1 MGGSG
6 VVNKAGDTPC
16 QNHDYAYMIDP
27 PPPPAAQAQADDM
40 IILCSRQCP
49 WANGQRLATGFG
61 REFKVSCGMRHG
73 TRYIAPP
80 LTKETLRECVNT
92 CASLLSC
99 RSVDYHERARRCYLS
114 DHQGEP
120 TIPAPGFSS
129 AYDVGCVGACSGGG
143 NCGCTTI
150 EEPEVPYCPVRPGRV
165 FEEGGVKFLVLCDMT
180 HSTVG
185 WKDISGPKGPEE
197 CASPCADDAKC
208 QGANWNFERDYC
220 SQHFVYAG
228 QPGQKLVNS
237 GWVDFQAAQ
246 GADVIC
252 V

>member
-1 MGGSG
+1 MGGAG

-16 QNHDYAYMIDP
+16 PNHDYAYMIDP
-27 PPPPAAQAQADDM
+27 PPAEQVQADDM
-40 IILCSRQCP
+40 IILCSGQCP
-49 WANGQRLATGFG
+49 WVNGQRMSTGFG

-73 TRYIAPP
+73 TKYIAQP

-120 TIPAPGFSS
+120 TIAAPGFSS
-129 AYDVGCVGACSGGG
+129 AYDVGCTGGCSGGG
-143 NCGCTTI
+143 SCGCAAT

-165 FEEGGVKFLVLCDMT
+165 FEAAGVKFLVLCDMT
-180 HSTVG
+180 YSTVG
-185 WKDISGPKGPEE
+185 WKDISGPKAPEE
-197 CASPCADDAKC
+197 CASLCADDAKC

-220 SQHFVYAG
+220 SHHFVYSG
-228 QPGQKLVNS
+228 QPGQKPVNS
-237 GWVDFQAAQ
+237 GWVTFRPLKERT
-246 GADVIC
+246 
-252 V
+252 